1 MLYETA
7 ARASEIL
14 ALDVEDLDLKQRRAP
29 VRSKGGDTEFVY
41 WDIGTAHLLPG
52 CCACPM
58 APPRQRA
65 AVPGQPQASPR
76 PCLPP

>member
-14 ALDVEDLDLKQRRAP
+14 GLNVEDLDLEQRRAA

-41 WDIGTAHLLPG
+41 WDRAPAAPAAAPARRHLT
-52 CCACPM
+52 
-58 APPRQRA
+58 RQRA

-76 PCLPP
+76 APPRAP